1 MFFVFF
7 VVSVVENGLA
17 VAAASGRFQQSFPA
31 PTPQTAYDRPM
42 TTLSDTELRV
52 LRNLAAKRA
61 GNLTPF
67 INIADAQRLTAQGLA
82 ARSRQG
88 WEITPEGLAFLATL
102 DGAPDND
109 PDQPTPLFGRNPPDD
124 GSSA

>member
-1 MFFVFF
+1 
-7 VVSVVENGLA
+7 
-17 VAAASGRFQQSFPA
+17 
-31 PTPQTAYDRPM
+31 M

-67 INIADAQRLTAQGLA
+67 INIADAQRLTEHGFA

-88 WEITPEGLAFLATL
+88 WDITPEGAAFLADL
-102 DGAPDND
+102 DGKPPDND
-109 PDQPTPLFGRNPPDD
+109 DQPTPLFGRDPPKD
-124 GSSA
+124 GSG

>member
-1 MFFVFF
+1 
-7 VVSVVENGLA
+7 
-17 VAAASGRFQQSFPA
+17 
-31 PTPQTAYDRPM
+31 M